1 MTRRAS
7 QLQRTRDALRRAAL
21 DLFVAK
27 GYDATSVAEIAAA
40 VGVTERTFFRHYA
53 TKDAVLLDRSRE
65 RFDVLGDALAAID
78 PEHPSWDDVLTALQ
92 QVSVR
97 LQEQVEHLD
106 QVAQTVVQSPSL
118 DSRRREHRALWEEWA
133 TEVLA
138 REVLARED
146 AAGPA
151 AFLAAAV
158 VTALNRGQ
166 ELWVRGEGSITLSE
180 AMSRAVDEARL
191 ALPRG

>member
-1 MTRRAS
+1 VSRRAS

-21 DLFVAK
+21 ELFTTK

-40 VGVTERTFFRHYA
+40 VGVTERTFFRHFA
-53 TKDAVLLDRSRE
+53 TKDAVLFHRSRE
-65 RFDVLGDALAAID
+65 RFDVLGDALGVID
-78 PEHPSWDDVLTALQ
+78 LAHPSWDDVLAALH
-92 QVSVR
+92 QVATQ
-97 LQEQVEHLD
+97 LQEQVENLD
-106 QVAQTVVQSPSL
+106 QVAQTIVQSPSL
-118 DSRRREHRALWEEWA
+118 DSRRREQRALWEEWT

-138 REVLARED
+138 REG

-180 AMSRAVDEARL
+180 AMSRAVDEAR
-191 ALPRG
+191 AAFPRG